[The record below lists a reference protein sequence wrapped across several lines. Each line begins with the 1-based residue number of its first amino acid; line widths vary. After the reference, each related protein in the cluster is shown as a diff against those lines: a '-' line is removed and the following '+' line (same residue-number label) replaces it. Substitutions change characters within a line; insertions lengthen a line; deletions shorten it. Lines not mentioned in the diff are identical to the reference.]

1 MHPCRFVLAGGKVTR
16 LHLDVVLVAK
26 WAKVLALA
34 LTVPQPALLVHF
46 VLWTGG
52 MIFFKVLKCRVGK
65 LYVVQ
70 LLAIKDEG
78 FYEGPGL
85 MRNRI
90 DQLRYTHITLEIA
103 GLFFHIQSR
112 FTTETYNLLI
122 SWD

>member
-26 WAKVLALA
+26 WAKVLALVH
-34 LTVPQPALLVHF
+34 TVPEPAPLVHF

-52 MIFFKVLKCRVGK
+52 MIFFKVLKCHVGK

-70 LLAIKDEG
+70 LLAIRDEG
-78 FYEGPGL
+78 LGL
-85 MRNRI
+85 MRNWI
-90 DQLRYTHITLEIA
+90 NQLRYTHITLEIA

-112 FTTETYNLLI
+112 FTTETHNLLI
-122 SWD
+122 S